1 MKRIVRLTESDLAR
15 IVRRV
20 MNEESTAVSQG
31 KVMVYGAGVSAV
43 FAPGEVVTGKGT
55 IMNFS
60 PDTIAKVF
68 SAKITVTPEG
78 QKLGLTPEML
88 TIKMPATVEPVN
100 AKNDKSKEMKRSYNG
115 IVMPYT
121 TGGYEWSF
129 KTPMKQF
136 TNTTGKPIVLFRIT
150 FNTNDGKT
158 PEMVDRGF
166 SMAAN
171 SQFGVQGA
179 QSQN

>member
-31 KVMVYGAGVSAV
+31 KVYVGGANISAV
-43 FAPGEVVTGKGT
+43 YAPGEVATGKGQ
-55 IMNFS
+55 IWNFS

-78 QKLGLTPEML
+78 QKLGLTPDML
-88 TIKMPATVEPVN
+88 TIKMPATVGPVTP
-100 AKNDKSKEMKRSYNG
+100 KNKYGVKRAYDG
-115 IVMPYT
+115 VLMDYT
-121 TGGYEWSF
+121 VGSYEWSF
-129 KTPMKQF
+129 KTPVKQF
-136 TNTTGKPIVLFRIT
+136 TNTTGKPITLFMIT

-158 PEMVDRGF
+158 PEMPNRVF
-166 SMAAN
+166 NMQPN